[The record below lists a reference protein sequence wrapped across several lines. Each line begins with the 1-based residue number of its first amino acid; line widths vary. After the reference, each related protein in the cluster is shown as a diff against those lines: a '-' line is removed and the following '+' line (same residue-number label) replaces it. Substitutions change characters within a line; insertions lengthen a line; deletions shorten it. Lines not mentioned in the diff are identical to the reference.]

1 MDMFSHLNAAKYEE
15 PVENSMINIEDLY
28 NRQHSLKLA
37 REENYQKILNRIHSK
52 IKLTARTHIDQKF
65 MFYVIPEIMIGVPR
79 YNVQHCTAYVINKLQ
94 DNGFF
99 VRYTHPNLL
108 FISWQHYIPKYE
120 REMIQ
125 QTHGIKVDEFG
136 NELPEDVPQADDP
149 MDLYKSNKDRNDL
162 QNAEIKKSEYNNT
175 KEYEPLGIYGKDIL
189 LKMNKKLG

>member
-1 MDMFSHLNAAKYEE
+1 MFSPLNAAKYEE

-120 REMIQ
+120 REMIH

-136 NELPEDVPQADDP
+136 NELPEDIPQADDP

>member
-1 MDMFSHLNAAKYEE
+1 MFSHLNAAKYEE

-136 NELPEDVPQADDP
+136 NELPEDIPQADDP

>member
-1 MDMFSHLNAAKYEE
+1 MFSPLNAAKYEE
-15 PVENSMINIEDLY
+15 PVENNMINIEDLY

-136 NELPEDVPQADDP
+136 NELPEDIPQVDDP